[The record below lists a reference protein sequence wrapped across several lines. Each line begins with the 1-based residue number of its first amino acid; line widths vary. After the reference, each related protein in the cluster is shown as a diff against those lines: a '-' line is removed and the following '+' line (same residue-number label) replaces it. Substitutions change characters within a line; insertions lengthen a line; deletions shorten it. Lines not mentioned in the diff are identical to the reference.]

1 MEFSCYYVL
10 KNEKEVE
17 RIVRSI
23 LCHIDNLKIAC
34 SQYEKSLLEEKLT
47 EEITKV
53 ILSVKVEEKNKNSDQ
68 DQNTESLF
76 PWLPTTIENITI
88 PEKWNSEEREIHI
101 AGYDNLKTIVVFSN
115 SCMKVSK
122 LEITNCPNLS
132 SIHIENHCF
141 EGETGSLLL
150 SNCPQLQ
157 ELVIGCSFLKYTKCE
172 LSSMEIL

>member
-17 RIVRSI
+17 RIVQSI
-23 LCHIDNLKIAC
+23 LNHIDNLKIAC

-76 PWLPTTIENITI
+76 P
-88 PEKWNSEEREIHI
+88 
-101 AGYDNLKTIVVFSN
+101 
-115 SCMKVSK
+115 
-122 LEITNCPNLS
+122 
-132 SIHIENHCF
+132 
-141 EGETGSLLL
+141 
-150 SNCPQLQ
+150 
-157 ELVIGCSFLKYTKCE
+157 
-172 LSSMEIL
+172 